1 MEFQDELSGVFL
13 CCSAECDALK
23 SVLANRLEVGFL
35 AGGPRNGSLS
45 SVHGHRLGLGTRRR
59 PPEPVHGELA
69 NMLFC
74 FVLTLPTVAL
84 FKKRELGAP
93 KCHN

>member
-35 AGGPRNGSLS
+35 AGAAHRTPRLAIVWAWGRADVPQSLFMKS
-45 SVHGHRLGLGTRRR
+45 SVIC
-59 PPEPVHGELA
+59 
-69 NMLFC
+69 C
-74 FVLTLPTVAL
+74 FVLTLSTVAL
-84 FKKRELGAP
+84 FKKRERGAP

>member
-1 MEFQDELSGVFL
+1 MYFL

-35 AGGPRNGSLS
+35 AGS
-45 SVHGHRLGLGTRRR
+45 SPERLIELVHGHRLGLGTR
-59 PPEPVHGELA
+59 PPGPVHEELG

-74 FVLTLPTVAL
+74 FDMSYSS
-84 FKKRELGAP
+84 FI
-93 KCHN
+93 